1 MLTLETRGSIVDAA
15 TDAVVNT
22 VNCVGVM
29 GKGIALQFRQAF
41 PDNYDAYRRACKQGR
56 VKPGSMLLYRSNKL
70 TPPRFIINFPTKR
83 HWRGKANLDDIRLG
97 LKALVDVIK
106 HYDIKSISIP
116 ALGCGNGGL
125 AWGEVRPLIESALS
139 GLPSVDA
146 HLYTP
151 HGAPAPCAQPVQT
164 KRPRLTET
172 RATLILLLKRYQVEG
187 YKHSLLEVQK
197 LAYFL
202 QVAGQPL
209 KLSFVRDKF
218 GPYAEKLNFVLQNL
232 EGHYIR
238 GYGDRS
244 RAAEIVLIKG
254 ASDEAEGFL
263 REPAAISHLNMVSDL
278 IDGFET
284 PYGLELLSTVHWVM
298 GESAMAVADLSIAVS
313 AVHSW
318 SARKRRLFEP
328 AHITLAWKRLR
339 SEGWADRQVTSA
351 L

>member
-1 MLTLETRGSIVDAA
+1 MLTLETRGNIVEAT
-15 TDAVVNT
+15 TDAIVNT

-41 PDNYDAYRRACKQGR
+41 PENYELYRRACKQKQ
-56 VKPGSMLLYRSNKL
+56 VKPGTMLVYRTGKL

-83 HWRGKANLDDIRLG
+83 HWRGKARLEDIQSG
-97 LKALVDVIK
+97 LVSLVEVIK
-106 HYDIKSISIP
+106 QHDIKAISIP

-125 AWGEVRPLIESALS
+125 KWDSVRPLIEAALTKVP
-139 GLPSVDA
+139 GLDS

-151 HGAPAPCAQPVQT
+151 HGAPAPSAQPVQT
-164 KRPRLTET
+164 KKPRLTDT
-172 RATLILLLKRYQVEG
+172 RAALILLLQRYQIEG
-187 YKHSLLEVQK
+187 YKHTLLEVQK

-218 GPYAEKLNFVLQNL
+218 GPYAEKLNFVLQAL

-244 RAAEIVLIKG
+244 RAPEIVLLNG
-254 ASDEAEGFL
+254 ATSEAEGFL
-263 REPAAISHLNMVSDL
+263 RDESAIKCLSMVSEL
-278 IDGFET
+278 IEGFET

-298 GESAMAVADLSIAVS
+298 ADSAMAGADLSIAIS
-313 AVHSW
+313 AVQSW
-318 SARKRRLFEP
+318 NKRKRELLKP
-328 AHITLAWKRLR
+328 AHIALAWERLR
-339 SEGWADRQVTSA
+339 SEGWAERQVASA